1 MIVGPA
7 IPSAITFMWLGAPAF
22 ANSSSTIAWWL
33 YGSPRPPYSSGQ
45 VSPAK
50 PASYSLRLQ
59 SRPGSAG
66 RLSASHERT
75 RSRNAASSGLSR
87 RSTSQN
93 LEHDDGTDHLGRLH
107 VGQGLRGFVEPDP
120 ARDHAG
126 EVELPVQRPLGEA
139 RKIGLRK

>member
-7 IPSAITFMWLGAPAF
+7 IPSAITFMWFGAPAF

-33 YGSPRPPYSSGQ
+33 YGSPRPPYSRGQ

-50 PASYSLRLQ
+50 PAPYIRRLQ
-59 SRPGSAG
+59 SGPGSAG
-66 RLSASHERT
+66 RLSPSQERT

-93 LEHDDGTDHLGRLH
+93 LEDDHRSDRLGRLH
-107 VGQGLRGFVEPDP
+107 LRQRPRRFVERNP
-120 ARDHAG
+120 ARDH
-126 EVELPVQRPLGEA
+126 
-139 RKIGLRK
+139 

>member
-7 IPSAITFMWLGAPAF
+7 MPRAITFMWLGAPAF

-33 YGSPRPPYSSGQ
+33 YGAPRPPYSWGQ

-50 PASYSLRLQ
+50 PASYIFRLQ
-59 SRPGSAG
+59 ARPASAG

-75 RSRNAASSGLSR
+75 CSRKAASSWLSR

-93 LEHDDGTDHLGRLH
+93 LEDDDGADRLGR
-107 VGQGLRGFVEPDP
+107 
-120 ARDHAG
+120 
-126 EVELPVQRPLGEA
+126 
-139 RKIGLRK
+139 